1 MNQRE
6 KTLAIIVGGLFGL
19 ILLSM
24 AIPKITNGLT
34 DRNASIEELNL
45 DLAKKKAVRRQL
57 LRDKAFLEKLK
68 DQSLCLD
75 PDLAQ
80 AQYKTWL
87 INTVKEVVSL
97 SDVLVSSGAVQRNGD
112 HYVQHSFKVTGK
124 GDLRQLTKFLFAFYE
139 ANYLHRIRQLS
150 ITPIPREK
158 NRLQFAFAID
168 AASLQGVAAEKKL
181 STVEADHLAN
191 KDINH
196 YLDLIPQRNIFGA
209 GNEYAPQFSSRSR
222 GETLYAEKTEF
233 PVTMK
238 FKLSASDR
246 DGIASYEIVK
256 HTLPEEDATIE
267 WDAAGNVTIV
277 AQKPGEYTLDVKA
290 TDKGAPA
297 KTSDVVAYTVRI
309 QEKEPR
315 QAPAPEPPKFDFA
328 NTAFFIASVE
338 VGGQPEAWVKRRE
351 SGETLKLHI
360 GDTVE
365 IGSIKGKIVR
375 ITLTELELA
384 EGTERLIIQAG
395 KSLSSA
401 TFVAATP
408 ESE

>member
-1 MNQRE
+1 M
-6 KTLAIIVGGLFGL
+6 
-19 ILLSM
+19 
-24 AIPKITNGLT
+24 
-34 DRNASIEELNL
+34 
-45 DLAKKKAVRRQL
+45 
-57 LRDKAFLEKLK
+57 
-68 DQSLCLD
+68 
-75 PDLAQ
+75 
-80 AQYKTWL
+80 
-87 INTVKEVVSL
+87 
-97 SDVLVSSGAVQRNGD
+97 
-112 HYVQHSFKVTGK
+112 
-124 GDLRQLTKFLFAFYE
+124 
-139 ANYLHRIRQLS
+139 
-150 ITPIPREK
+150 
-158 NRLQFAFAID
+158 QFAFAID

-222 GETLYAEKTEF
+222 GETLSAEKTEF